1 MKKITLLA
9 ASVASIAMF
18 SGCAGMISGKTQNV
32 TFKSEPAE
40 ADVYVNGVIMGKTP
54 MTASIKKG
62 KEQMATIKKDGYKSV
77 DIPLTTSFDFA
88 ALIGLI
94 SYATPL
100 TTDISQGTA
109 YEFSPGYYNIDLK
122 KADVK

>member
-1 MKKITLLA
+1 MKKIALLA
-9 ASVASIAMF
+9 VSAASIALF
-18 SGCAGMISGKTQNV
+18 TGCAGMISGKTQNV

-54 MTASIKKG
+54 MTANLKKG

-77 DIPLTTSFDFA
+77 DIPLSTAFDMA
-88 ALIGLI
+88 ALIGLV
-94 SYATPL
+94 SYASPL

-122 KADVK
+122 KNDIK

>member
-1 MKKITLLA
+1 MKRITLLA
-9 ASVASIAMF
+9 VSVASVAML

-54 MTASIKKG
+54 LTANIKKG

-77 DIPLTTSFDFA
+77 DIPLVTAFDMA
-88 ALIGLI
+88 ALIGLV

-109 YEFSPGYYNIDLK
+109 YEFSPSYYNIDLK
-122 KADVK
+122 KEEIK